1 MYIYIRVCVCN
12 PWNNVFPMAQRGHTW
27 TRFEAARRAEELAQ
41 QQREA
46 PLRAE
51 TTNREAASSNV

>member
-1 MYIYIRVCVCN
+1 
-12 PWNNVFPMAQRGHTW
+12 MAQRGHTW

-46 PLRAE
+46 P
-51 TTNREAASSNV
+51 NREAASSNV